1 MLWAKIW
8 KHRLLYLLFI
18 PVIVYF
24 FAFRYY
30 PMFLQVLL
38 AFKQYNL
45 TGGIWGSEWVGWDN
59 FNQLL
64 HHKDFQRVFQ
74 NTVEISLLRIV
85 FGFFPPIILAI
96 LLFDL
101 ASSRFRKISQT
112 VLYIPH
118 FFSWVIVYAI
128 AYAMFANTGFL
139 NQILQW
145 TTGHTFS
152 FLTSEEWFRTILIGT
167 GVWKELGWGTIIYLA
182 GLTAL
187 DPSLYEA
194 AKIDGAGPIKR
205 IIYVT
210 LPGIASIIVFLFTI
224 QIGSIL
230 YAGGEQVLLFY
241 NPATYSVGDI
251 IDTWVYRQGIAQLQ
265 YSMATSMSLFQSL
278 FGLLLVILANKAA
291 RKYAGTGIW

>member
-1 MLWAKIW
+1 MLWQKIW
-8 KHRLLYLLFI
+8 KHRILYFLFI
-18 PVIVYF
+18 PAIIYF
-24 FAFRYY
+24 ITFRYY

-45 TGGIWGSEWVGWDN
+45 SGGIWGSPWVGWGN
-59 FNQLL
+59 FHQLL
-64 HHKDFQRVFQ
+64 QHKDFQRVLQ

-85 FGFFPPIILAI
+85 FGFFPPIVLAI

-101 ASSRFRKISQT
+101 ASSRFRKMSQT

-128 AYAMFANTGFL
+128 SYAMFANTGFL
-139 NQILQW
+139 NQIMQGL
-145 TTGHTFS
+145 TGHTIP
-152 FLTSEEWFRTILIGT
+152 FLTSEQWFRPILIGT
-167 GVWKELGWGTIIYLA
+167 GVWKDLGWGTIIYLA

-205 IIYVT
+205 IVHVT
-210 LPGIASIIVFLFTI
+210 LPGITSIIVFLFTI

-230 YAGGEQVLLFY
+230 YAGGEQILLFY
-241 NPATYSVGDI
+241 NPVTYSVGDI

-265 YSMATSMSLFQSL
+265 YSMATAMSLFQSF
-278 FGLLLVILANKAA
+278 FGLLLVIIANKAA
-291 RKYAGTGIW
+291 KKYAGTGIW

>member
-1 MLWAKIW
+1 MLWTRIW

-18 PVIVYF
+18 PAVVYF
-24 FAFRYY
+24 VGFRYY
-30 PMFLQVLL
+30 PMVLQAVL
-38 AFKQYNL
+38 AFKQYSL
-45 TGGIWGSEWVGWDN
+45 MGGIWGSPWTGLDN
-59 FNQLL
+59 FKHILAHN
-64 HHKDFQRVFQ
+64 DFYRVLR
-74 NTVEISLLRIV
+74 NTVEISLLRLA

-101 ASSRFRKISQT
+101 ASSKFRKISQT

-118 FFSWVIVYAI
+118 FFSWVIMYAI
-128 AYAMFANTGFL
+128 AYAMFANTGFV
-139 NQILQW
+139 NQVLEAI
-145 TTGHTFS
+145 TGRTFA
-152 FLTSEEWFRTILIGT
+152 FLTSENWFRPILVGT

-187 DPSLYEA
+187 DPALFEA
-194 AKIDGAGPIKR
+194 AKIDGAGPLKR
-205 IIYVT
+205 IWHIT
-210 LPGIASIIVFLFTI
+210 LPGLSSIIVFLFTI

-265 YSMATSMSLFQSL
+265 ISLATAMSLFQSL
-278 FGLLLVILANKAA
+278 FGLALVLLANKAA